1 MEGMTIDG
9 ATDKVQAFFG
19 MLDQFELIFSIVTP

>member
-1 MEGMTIDG
+1 MTIDG
-9 ATDKVQAFFG
+9 DADRVQAFFG